1 MENSFFEKNLN
12 KKNLRKKLNL
22 KNKKIV
28 IFVGKLIDRK
38 NPHDFLK
45 LAHKFQ
51 NNKRIHFLIIGSGE
65 LNFYCKN
72 FINSHKLK
80 NISMLGF
87 LNQKKIREVYSIS
100 DLLILT
106 SKYETW
112 GLVVNEAMASG
123 VPVIATK
130 ESGATKDLI
139 ESGVT
144 GYSYNCGNIKELF
157 SHFNK
162 IILNIKKLKTMK
174 KNVKKKIKKFTS
186 DETIKSIKKII

>member
-1 MENSFFEKNLN
+1 M
-12 KKNLRKKLNL
+12 
-22 KNKKIV
+22 
-28 IFVGKLIDRK
+28 
-38 NPHDFLK
+38 
-45 LAHKFQ
+45 KF
-51 NNKRIHFLIIGSGE
+51 
-65 LNFYCKN
+65 
-72 FINSHKLK
+72 
-80 NISMLGF
+80 
-87 LNQKKIREVYSIS
+87 
-100 DLLILT
+100 
-106 SKYETW
+106 
-112 GLVVNEAMASG
+112 MASG

-174 KNVKKKIKKFTS
+174 KNVKKNKKFTS